1 MRPLLILLIFFVVPQ
16 ITQAQYSGMSTNLN
30 TAPALTTE
38 PTYPSP
44 GQEVTIAFDDF
55 RGAMGAARLTWFYNG
70 AAIKDAENQHTV
82 KVTAPDAGNKAT
94 IKLVLDYNGLIES
107 YTTTIA
113 PLYLDLIIE
122 PQTHVPGFYI
132 GRALPSIGSHVKVT
146 ALLGNGKLLGNDYV
160 YSWRINDVV
169 FEGGPLRNVNKI
181 NFVMPQDRNSTLS
194 LQVSTYNNVV
204 VAKRTILL
212 PLAAPELHFYE
223 INSLF
228 GLESRTLKDFNFIA
242 NSATIRTEPYYL
254 DSEVFNNPSILGWKI
269 NGSPV
274 ASDGQ
279 NPYEVT
285 LERTGE
291 PGDATLDFR
300 VRSTVE
306 LLQGVDG
313 RVNINL

>member
-1 MRPLLILLIFFVVPQ
+1 MRPLLILLIFLIVPQ

-70 AAIKDAENQHTV
+70 SAIKDAENQHMV

-94 IKLVLDYNGLIES
+94 IKLLLDYNGLIES

-146 ALLGNGKLLGNDYV
+146 ALLGNGKLFGNDYV

-300 VRSTVE
+300 VRSTVQ